1 MNKSSER
8 NGDQLPLRLV
18 RTMLFVPASRPRAIE
33 KARTLDCD
41 FIILDLEDSVLP
53 EDRDKARQAAVDA
66 VKAGFDGRPCAIRIN
81 GEGRRDHGLDMV
93 AVRAAAPPYVIV
105 PKVVEAR
112 QVHDVHLV
120 TQRQIIAMIES
131 PTGLVNAQRIAREP
145 GVMALLA
152 GTNDLR
158 RGLGVPPDAPRGA
171 VSLALQSIVLA
182 ARAAGIAVF
191 DGVYNR
197 LDDLDGLARDCEE
210 GRQIGFDG
218 KSIIH
223 PSHIDVV
230 NRAFSPSE
238 PALHDAKALI
248 EAYTGGAQRY
258 DGRMI
263 EAMHVEEA
271 RMLVERAERHGHG
284 KAEAVASHAS
294 ASAPRS

>member
-1 MNKSSER
+1 MNKGKEQIE
-8 NGDQLPLRLV
+8 DQLPLRLV

-41 FIILDLEDSVLP
+41 FIILDLEDSVP
-53 EDRDKARQAAVDA
+53 AEDRDKARQAAVDA

-105 PKVVEAR
+105 PKVIEAR

-120 TQRQIIAMIES
+120 TQRQIIPMIES

-145 GVMALLA
+145 GVVALLA

-158 RGLGVPPDAPRGA
+158 RGLGIPPDAPRSA
-171 VSLALQSIVLA
+171 MSLALQSIVLA
-182 ARAAGIAVF
+182 ARAVGVAVF
-191 DGVYNR
+191 DGVYNG
-197 LDDLDGLARDCEE
+197 LEDLDGLARECEE
-210 GRQIGFDG
+210 GRQMGFDG

-223 PSHIDVV
+223 PSHIEIT

-238 PALHDAKALI
+238 PALHNAKALI

-271 RMLVERAERHGHG
+271 KMLVERAERHGHG
-284 KAEAVASHAS
+284 
-294 ASAPRS
+294 